1 MAVTDAKSNSS
12 ASQTLIA
19 IVRKRSEAV
28 LSSLVVSLVGLVSQE
43 STRLLVLNEGRWSR
57 CCKHAK
63 TDTLMGH
70 WIMNEL
76 VEAAPIRRTH
86 TGDNSPMLSRR
97 FSRFFFFWPIH
108 STFLQPFDRDKLE
121 LPWSERTRCCS
132 TLQWCEY
139 DEHPSELLRW
149 AEHWRISC
157 VSQACS
163 CCRFP
168 WHKLAHLGIGRR
180 RLQEWM
186 TREHLL
192 ESFKMRIKA
201 RQTRVD
207 FGAIH
212 Q

>member
-97 FSRFFFFWPIH
+97 FSRFFFFD
-108 STFLQPFDRDKLE
+108 PFIQHFYNPLIE
-121 LPWSERTRCCS
+121 INS
-132 TLQWCEY
+132 
-139 DEHPSELLRW
+139 
-149 AEHWRISC
+149 SC
-157 VSQACS
+157 LGRRESIVARRSNGANMMNILANCWGEQSIEGYRAY
-163 CCRFP
+163 
-168 WHKLAHLGIGRR
+168 HKLVHVVVFHDTNLHISVLGVVVFRNGWRGSTCLNRSKCASRQGRR
-180 RLQEWM
+180 
-186 TREHLL
+186 
-192 ESFKMRIKA
+192 
-201 RQTRVD
+201 
-207 FGAIH
+207 G
-212 Q
+212 